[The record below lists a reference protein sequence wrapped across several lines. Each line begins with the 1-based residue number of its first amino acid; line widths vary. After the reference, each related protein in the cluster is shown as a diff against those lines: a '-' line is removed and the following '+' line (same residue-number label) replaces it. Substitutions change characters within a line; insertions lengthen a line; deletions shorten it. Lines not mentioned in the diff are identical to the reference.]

1 MDQQYTPTYHRM
13 WNRDFSLLIA
23 AELLLCIAC
32 YMTIPFLP
40 YRLFK
45 NNYVDASLASLTMVL
60 FVTGIFVSGFFGSWL
75 IQRYRRNKVFG
86 ISALCLA
93 ATILALSVF
102 DNPQNKYAVENH
114 IMALLGVC
122 TFGGMVFGQSKRV
135 LSCTL
140 LIDKTESCHRTEANY
155 AAIWIAR
162 LTIVAG
168 PIIAIQLRNRGA
180 KHHVLWH
187 RSSNGYSCSRPSDDG
202 KLSVQ
207 SA

>member
-1 MDQQYTPTYHRM
+1 MDPQYTPTYHRM

-45 NNYVDASLASLTMVL
+45 SNYVDASWASLTMVL
-60 FVTGIFVSGFFGSWL
+60 FVTGIFASGFFGCWL

-102 DNPQNKYAVENH
+102 DDPQ
-114 IMALLGVC
+114 
-122 TFGGMVFGQSKRV
+122 Q
-135 LSCTL
+135 
-140 LIDKTESCHRTEANY
+140 
-155 AAIWIAR
+155 AR
-162 LTIVAG
+162 
-168 PIIAIQLRNRGA
+168 QR
-180 KHHVLWH
+180 
-187 RSSNGYSCSRPSDDG
+187 
-202 KLSVQ
+202 Q
-207 SA
+207 